1 MKIEKNSVVELDY
14 KLMDLEG
21 NIWESSDEGGPWVYL
36 HGHGEVMPGLENEL
50 LGKAI
55 GQKVKVEFGPEE
67 AYGPYEE
74 ELKTEVPREAFAEV
88 KNLTEGMRLAAES
101 SDGVHAVMVREIRD
115 DVVVI
120 DANHP
125 LAGQAVKVEVKVLSV
140 RPGTE
145 DEIAH
150 GHVHQ
155 DGTCG
160 H

>member
-21 NIWESSDEGGPWVYL
+21 KVWESSAEGGPWVYL
-36 HGHGEVMPGLENEL
+36 HGHGEVMPGLEGKL

-55 GQKVKVEFGPEE
+55 GQKIKVDFGPDE
-67 AYGPYEE
+67 AYGPYEDD
-74 ELKTEVPREAFAEV
+74 LKTEVPREAFEEV
-88 KNLTEGMRLAAES
+88 KGLTEGMRLAAEG

-115 DVVVI
+115 DVVII

-125 LAGQAVKVEVKVLSV
+125 LAGKAVKVEVKVLSV
-140 RPGTE
+140 RKGT
-145 DEIAH
+145 DEEVEH

-155 DGTCG
+155 HGTCG

>member
-1 MKIEKNSVVELDY
+1 MMIEKNSVVELDY

-21 NIWESSDEGGPWVYL
+21 NIWESSKEGGPWVYL
-36 HGHGEVMPGLENEL
+36 HGYGEVMPGLEGKL

-55 GQKVKVEFGPEE
+55 GQKIKVDFGPDE
-67 AYGPYEE
+67 AYGPYEDD
-74 ELKTEVPREAFAEV
+74 LRTEVPREAFADVE
-88 KNLTEGMRLAAES
+88 NLTEGMRLAAES

-125 LAGQAVKVEVKVLSV
+125 LAGKAVKVEVKVLSV
-140 RPGTE
+140 RKGTDE
-145 DEIAH
+145 EIAH

-155 DGTCG
+155 HGTCG